1 MANADVVAR
10 ARVALF
16 DVERL
21 SAERLVG
28 IYRVLG
34 EVDGPRHY
42 ARRLAVA
49 LHTTGHVFARH
60 GADMGLALGRLTEAI
75 ELCRGLDPAEHR
87 DRDAVLRGML
97 ATHQWALYRY
107 GRRREALAVRRELVA
122 LARAGRGDRRALAEA
137 LLELAVGLVEDGR
150 DDEAESLFAEAVAVA
165 AGPRRDYR
173 STADRHWYVT
183 AYAGHLATRGRFAE
197 AAEVY
202 APLLG
207 GGGNRDDGD
216 SDPAVAVDAT
226 PDDRRVPILLYGAHL
241 SAAAQRRAEGRVVFA
256 RAVEVYRR
264 GVDSGLVRGPARG
277 PFRGSV
283 HGLRHDRLAH
293 HLAVFGAADEP
304 ADLAH
309 ATTRDH
315 WSPTRLDRYVN
326 AETALRGALDA
337 PTTGAA
343 ERLVL
348 ERRLNV
354 RAAFAYMRRADVI
367 DRLLPAFAKAVDH
380 ARALAVADPE
390 AGTPLLVR
398 ALTDHALLLATVGR
412 AAEGVADLEEAGA
425 LYG

>member
-1 MANADVVAR
+1 MAR

-60 GADMGLALGRLTEAI
+60 GADMGLTLGRLTEAI
-75 ELCRGLDPAEHR
+75 ELCRRLDPAEHR
-87 DRDAVLRGML
+87 DRDAVLRGMQT
-97 ATHQWALYRY
+97 THQWALYRY
-107 GRRREALAVRRELVA
+107 GRRGEALAVRRELVA
-122 LARAGRGDRRALAEA
+122 LARAGGGERRVLAEA
-137 LLELAVGLVEDGR
+137 MLGLAVGLVEDGR
-150 DDEAESLFAEAVAVA
+150 DDEAESLFAEAVAVT
-165 AGPRRDYR
+165 AGLRRDHR
-173 STADRHWYVT
+173 LTADRHWYVT
-183 AYAGHLATRGRFAE
+183 AHAGHLATRGRFAE

-207 GGGNRDDGD
+207 GVGDGGDGGL
-216 SDPAVAVDAT
+216 AVAVDAM

-241 SAAAQRRAEGRVVFA
+241 LAAAQRRVEGRAVFA
-256 RAVEVYRR
+256 RAVETYRR
-264 GVDSGLVRGPARG
+264 GVDPGPVHAPVRGR
-277 PFRGSV
+277 FRGSV
-283 HGLRHDRLAH
+283 HSLSHDRLAH

-304 ADLAH
+304 ADVAH

-315 WSPTRLDRYVN
+315 WSPTRLDRYVR
-326 AETALRGALDA
+326 AETALRGALDG
-337 PTTGAA
+337 PTAGAA

-354 RAAFAYMRRADVI
+354 RAAFAWMPRAAVI

-380 ARALAVADPE
+380 ARAFAVADPD
-390 AGTPLLVR
+390 AGAPLLVR
-398 ALTDHALLLATVGR
+398 ALTDHALLLAGVGR

-425 LYG
+425 VYG

>member
-60 GADMGLALGRLTEAI
+60 GVDMGLTLGRLTEAI

-87 DRDAVLRGML
+87 DRDAVLRGMQ

-122 LARAGRGDRRALAEA
+122 LARAGGGDRWALAEA
-137 LLELAVGLVEDGR
+137 ILALAVGLVEDGR
-150 DDEAESLFAEAVAVA
+150 DDEAESLFAEAVAVT
-165 AGPRRDYR
+165 AGLRRDYR
-173 STADRHWYVT
+173 LTADRHWYVT
-183 AYAGHLATRGRFAE
+183 AFAGHLATRGRFAE

-202 APLLG
+202 APLLD
-207 GGGNRDDGD
+207 GGGNG
-216 SDPAVAVDAT
+216 SGLAVAVDAM

-241 SAAAQRRAEGRVVFA
+241 LAAAQRRAEGRAVFA

-264 GVDSGLVRGPARG
+264 GVEQSPVRGPVRG

-283 HGLRHDRLAH
+283 HGLRHDELAH

-304 ADLAH
+304 ADVAH

-315 WSPTRLDRYVN
+315 WSPTRLEGYVH

-354 RAAFAYMRRADVI
+354 RATFAYMPRTDVI

-380 ARALAVADPE
+380 ARAFAVADPD

-412 AAEGVADLEEAGA
+412 AAEGVADFEEAGA

>member
-1 MANADVVAR
+1 MANSDVVAR

-16 DVERL
+16 DVEQL

-42 ARRLAVA
+42 ARRLAEA
-49 LHTTGHVFARH
+49 LHTTGHVFTRH

-75 ELCRGLDPAEHR
+75 ELCRGLDPVEHR
-87 DRDAVLRGML
+87 DRDAVLRGIQ

-107 GRRREALAVRRELVA
+107 GRRREALAVRRELVV
-122 LARAGRGDRRALAEA
+122 LARAGGGDRRVLAEA
-137 LLELAVGLVEDGR
+137 ILGLAVGLVEDGR
-150 DDEAESLFAEAVAVA
+150 DDEAESLFAEAVVVT
-165 AGPRRDYR
+165 AGPRRDHR
-173 STADRHWYVT
+173 LAADRHWYVT
-183 AYAGHLATRGRFAE
+183 AHAGHLATRGRFAE

-207 GGGNRDDGD
+207 GGGSG
-216 SDPAVAVDAT
+216 VAGSAAAM
-226 PDDRRVPILLYGAHL
+226 PEDRRVPILLYGAHL
-241 SAAAQRRAEGRVVFA
+241 LAAAQRHAEGRTVFA

-264 GVDSGLVRGPARG
+264 GVDPGLDRGPVRG
-277 PFRGSV
+277 PFRSSV
-283 HGLRHDRLAH
+283 HSLRHDELAH
-293 HLAVFGAADEP
+293 HLAVFGAPDEP
-304 ADLAH
+304 ADVAC

-315 WSPTRLDRYVN
+315 WSPTRLDRYVR
-326 AETALRGALDA
+326 AEPALRDALDA
-337 PTTGAA
+337 STTGAA

-354 RAAFAYMRRADVI
+354 RAAFAFMPRADVT
-367 DRLLPAFAKAVDH
+367 DRLVPAFAKAVDH
-380 ARALAVADPE
+380 ARAFAVADPDV
-390 AGTPLLVR
+390 GTPLLVR

-412 AAEGVADLEEAGA
+412 AAEGVADFEEAGA

>member
-60 GADMGLALGRLTEAI
+60 GADMGLTLGRLTEAI
-75 ELCRGLDPAEHR
+75 ELCRGLDSTEHR
-87 DRDAVLRGML
+87 DRDAVLRGMQ

-122 LARAGRGDRRALAEA
+122 LARAGGGDRWALAEA
-137 LLELAVGLVEDGR
+137 ILELAVGLVEDGR
-150 DDEAESLFAEAVAVA
+150 DDEAESLFAEAVAVT
-165 AGPRRDYR
+165 AGLRRDYR
-173 STADRHWYVT
+173 LAADRHWYVT
-183 AYAGHLATRGRFAE
+183 AYAGHLVTRGRFAE

-207 GGGNRDDGD
+207 DGNGDGNVL
-216 SDPAVAVDAT
+216 AVAVDAM

-241 SAAAQRRAEGRVVFA
+241 LAAAQRRAEGRAVFA

-264 GVDSGLVRGPARG
+264 GVDQGLVRGPVRG

-283 HGLRHDRLAH
+283 HGLRHDQLAY

-304 ADLAH
+304 ADVAH

-315 WSPTRLDRYVN
+315 WSPTRLDRYVH

-337 PTTGAA
+337 PRAGAA

-354 RAAFAYMRRADVI
+354 RAAFAYMPRADVI
-367 DRLLPAFAKAVDH
+367 DRLLPAFAKAVEH
-380 ARALAVADPE
+380 ARVFAVADPDV
-390 AGTPLLVR
+390 GTPLLVR

-412 AAEGVADLEEAGA
+412 AAEGVADFEEAGA